1 MAIIILDE
9 SGEKSLIYAPGDN
22 CEWDQQTA
30 FTAIA
35 ESKIMYTMPGDL
47 EKYTVQAQYA
57 RSQNTWSPS
66 TLSRILPVIKN
77 SWQKY

>member
-1 MAIIILDE
+1 MGSAD
-9 SGEKSLIYAPGDN
+9 G
-22 CEWDQQTA
+22 

-57 RSQNTWSPS
+57 RSQNTTVAVDIEPHIASDKEQ
-66 TLSRILPVIKN
+66 LA
-77 SWQKY
+77 KY